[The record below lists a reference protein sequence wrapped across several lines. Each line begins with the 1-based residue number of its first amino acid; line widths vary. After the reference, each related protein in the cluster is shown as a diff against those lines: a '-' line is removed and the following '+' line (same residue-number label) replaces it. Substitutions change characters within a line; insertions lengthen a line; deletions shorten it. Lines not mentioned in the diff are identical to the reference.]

1 MSDKVGDL
9 ELASQCSFSQ
19 DIVHLKL
26 RLGKKN
32 DTTIVHPFHGPIAG
46 NLALSGMTGAKQTPD
61 IELIGLISE
70 VLYVVELAPPMHNT
84 CGKLIY
90 FLKKYQNH
98 IQSSQ
103 ERMPCIQHFRSE
115 NQRLAHS
122 VQGISNMK
130 TEKVLITQRC
140 TSSWRYLFL

>member
-1 MSDKVGDL
+1 MLHSAL
-9 ELASQCSFSQ
+9 FSQ

-46 NLALSGMTGAKQTPD
+46 NLALSGMTGAQTPD

-103 ERMPCIQHFRSE
+103 ERMPFFYERNGKRASGCME
-115 NQRLAHS
+115 LNL
-122 VQGISNMK
+122 
-130 TEKVLITQRC
+130 C
-140 TSSWRYLFL
+140 